1 MATRPKIAYVFPG
14 QGSQWTGM
22 GLDIYT
28 TMPDARSVFEEADS
42 VLGFPLSRL
51 CFEGP
56 EDALRQTINAQPA
69 IMTVSVAYL
78 RTSPQL
84 EDRPKPSFLAG
95 HSLGEY
101 TALVAAGTLSFA
113 DALRLARERG
123 RLMQEAG
130 NQTAGGMLAVI
141 GLDETTVRSVCQATG
156 MEIANINCPGQIA
169 ISGPSQA
176 LEQAAQLAKEKG
188 AQRVVP
194 LPVSGAFHSRLM
206 QPAADGMAQAV
217 AGLRF
222 RDAEIP
228 IIANTTAEPMT
239 SGDAL
244 KAELLNQLCH
254 SVLWQKSVERMIKE
268 GALEFVEVGPGQV
281 LTGLIKRISRD
292 ASAISTEAKRPS

>member
-1 MATRPKIAYVFPG
+1 MGHDLYVNLPE
-14 QGSQWTGM
+14 
-22 GLDIYT
+22 
-28 TMPDARSVFEEADS
+28 ARAVFEEADS
-42 VLGFPLSRL
+42 ILGFALSRL

-56 EDALRQTINAQPA
+56 EDVLRQTVNAQPA

-78 RTSPQL
+78 RTNPQL
-84 EDRPKPSFLAG
+84 QDRPKPSFVAG

-130 NQTAGGMLAVI
+130 NLTSGGMLAVI
-141 GLDETTVRSVCQATG
+141 GLNEADVLSICEATG

-176 LEQAAQLAKEKG
+176 IDKAAQLAKEKG
-188 AQRVVP
+188 AQRAIP

-206 QPAADGMAQAV
+206 RPAADGMAQAV
-217 AGLRF
+217 ANLQF
-222 RDAEIP
+222 RDAVIP
-228 IIANTTAEPMT
+228 IVANTTAQPMT
-239 SGDAL
+239 AGTAL

-254 SVLWQKSVERMIKE
+254 SVLWQKSVEWMISE
-268 GALEFVEVGPGQV
+268 GTLEFVEIGPGQV

-292 ASAISTEAKRPS
+292 AKAISTEAKRPS